1 MRPAAAQPLRPPSWP
16 PAPPAPSSP
25 PYAPGSPRRRGP
37 RLPRRRGST
46 PEGIRITTVGLW
58 YVLLTVMVAIA
69 STNTGN
75 NALYAVLAVMF
86 AVLILSGL
94 LSRQNVRG
102 LAVELTAPGEVFA
115 NRPFEIG
122 FHLASRGWLLP
133 RWFLLLRLT
142 REAKPLL
149 IPYLPRRGRSS
160 GRIETMVPRRGPYS
174 VPYAHVSSLFPFGF
188 FRKGVRYRSDLAVLV
203 FPEIF
208 PAAGRRSDEAEA
220 MGEEASRRPGWGHA
234 LFSLRAFR
242 RGDDPRGIH
251 WKQTAR
257 TGEIVYMERE
267 AEQVRRLSIL
277 FDNGVGELADAARRD
292 RFERLVSEAAT
303 AAVDHLA
310 RGYEI
315 ELVTRDRSLGFAAG
329 HRQRLAALELL
340 ATIEPVPRRREPLHA
355 ADPRSPQLRIHLETA
370 TDATP
375 ATPATPA
382 ASAANA
388 APAAPPAWRPSA

>member
-1 MRPAAAQPLRPPSWP
+1 M
-16 PAPPAPSSP
+16 
-25 PYAPGSPRRRGP
+25 
-37 RLPRRRGST
+37 
-46 PEGIRITTVGLW
+46 
-58 YVLLTVMVAIA
+58 LLTVLVAIA

-115 NRPFEIG
+115 NRPFEVG
-122 FHLASRGWLLP
+122 FRLASRGWLLP

-160 GRIETMVPRRGPYS
+160 GRIETMVPRRGPYQ
-174 VPYAHVSSLFPFGF
+174 VPHAHVSSLFPFGF

-208 PAAGRRSDEAEA
+208 PAAARRSDEAEA

-310 RGYEI
+310 RGYEV
-315 ELVTRDRSLGFAAG
+315 ELVTRDRVLGFAAG

-340 ATIEPVPRRREPLHA
+340 ATIEPVPRRREPLRA

-370 TDATP
+370 ADATP
-375 ATPATPA
+375 A
-382 ASAANA
+382 
-388 APAAPPAWRPSA
+388 APAAHPAPGAQAAPGAHASQAAHAVPPDRRPTA

>member
-1 MRPAAAQPLRPPSWP
+1 L
-16 PAPPAPSSP
+16 
-25 PYAPGSPRRRGP
+25 PGSPGHRGPAWPRRRGP
-37 RLPRRRGST
+37 T

-58 YVLLTVMVAIA
+58 YVLLTVMVSIA

-102 LAVELTAPGEVFA
+102 LAVELAAPGEVFA
-115 NRPFEIG
+115 NRPFEVG

-160 GRIETMVPRRGPYS
+160 GRIETIVPRRGPYR

-188 FRKGVRYRSDLAVLV
+188 FRKGVRYRSELAVLV

-208 PAAGRRSDEAEA
+208 PAAVGRSDEAEA
-220 MGEEASRRPGWGHA
+220 MGEESSRRRGWGHA

-315 ELVTRDRSLGFAAG
+315 ELVTRDRVLGFAAG
-329 HRQRLAALELL
+329 HRQRLAVLELL

-355 ADPRSPQLRIHLETA
+355 ADPRSPQLRIHLEPPVDAALAAPAA
-370 TDATP
+370 T
-375 ATPATPA
+375 ATPA
-382 ASAANA
+382 ARATPA
-388 APAAPPAWRPSA
+388 APAIPDAPAARRPFG